1 MTSPAPAAGDRYT
14 SYVVEASAGTGKTT
28 RLVRRI
34 IELIC
39 AGASIDRIVAVTYM
53 IAAAGDMKVRLREE
67 LDRRI
72 GVEQAADQRERLLTA
87 LRHLEKA
94 FIGTIHSFCA
104 NILSQRPVEAGL
116 DPQFQTLAE
125 MESARLFNGVFRTW
139 FEERLAVGSPTLN
152 RALSRLSYMDE
163 RQENP
168 AHRIRKAAREIA
180 EWRDMDAAWKR
191 LPFEPKA
198 EMDQLLDRLLAVG
211 EGWRALTNLDRVP
224 KGLRDA
230 AKLIQTVEVQR
241 AANCPEYDAY
251 EAALCSIGR
260 KEADPDDFRFER
272 SGNRLEADFESWRG
286 FREAACE
293 FRKRADADF
302 AAALRDEL
310 WEVVERYQ
318 SAKLRAGQVDFTD
331 LLVATRDLMQ
341 NDKVRAA
348 LQARYDHIL
357 IDEFQDTDPLQ
368 AEVLM
373 LLASADPGERDW
385 RKVIPAPGK
394 LFIVADPKQSIFRF
408 RRADLEAYQSVYRQ
422 VIEGGAQPKQLK
434 SSYRSLISIQRFVNS
449 VFQNLPAYLPLCDGR
464 EGIDGQPGVVSL
476 RITESAG
483 KRGKPAK
490 YMVERHAPSV
500 TAGFVEWLCNRSG
513 WQVFE
518 KGRSVPIHP
527 RHICILFRRFQ
538 SDTTADYV
546 RAFERRNI
554 PHLLVGSKSLHGR
567 EEVGVIRNALLAIE
581 WPRDEFSVYA
591 TIRGPM
597 FGVADSALALYR
609 HRHQRLNPV
618 KVPDEAR
625 SEFAAICYALDCIAQ
640 LHRSRNYEPLAVTLS
655 RLLSM
660 ARAHASFAFRP
671 GGIRVL
677 SNVNRL
683 IDLARRFDATAA
695 TSFRSFVEFLESEA
709 AASEATEAPLLEH
722 EGDGVR
728 LMTVHKAKGLEFPV
742 VILADPTCH
751 LVGTSAG
758 SRWVNKD
765 ARLCAQTLLGCAPQD
780 VIDHQ
785 EREKQAEQEEA
796 WRLAYVAA
804 TRARDLL
811 VVTTSGSELGEGWL
825 SPLEPTLASLDEI
838 HSFDTKLLASD
849 PEMFD
854 GIEAANR
861 AILEGDAEPGLSRY
875 NAWKQSR
882 AESAARGVRRSNV
895 VVAATQLESTAGV
908 DEIPVEILS
917 IETGM
922 TMKSSRNLGKLVHAV
937 LQDMDLTGGHNIG
950 AVARAHGRR
959 LRASNQEI
967 AAATAAAG
975 KVTEHPALK
984 SSNKQVAR
992 EFPFVLRLNDGR
1004 IVEGTIDFAIRSDSG
1019 WLLLDFKVGRTDHVA
1034 YERQMQIYAAALRGI
1049 SAIPVRACLVE
1060 IN

>member
-28 RLVRRI
+28 RLVKRI

-39 AGASIDRIVAVTYM
+39 AGASIDRIVAVTFM
-53 IAAAGDMKVRLREE
+53 IPAAGDMKVRLREE

-72 GVEQAADQRERLLTA
+72 DVEQAADQRERLVTA

-104 NILSQRPVEAGL
+104 NILGQRPVEAWL

-139 FEERLAVGSPTLN
+139 FEERLAAGSPILN

-168 AHRIRKAAREIA
+168 AHRIRAAALRIA
-180 EWRDMDAAWKR
+180 DWRDMDAAWKR
-191 LPFEPKA
+191 PPFEPKA
-198 EMDQLLDRLLAVG
+198 EMDKLLDRLLAVA
-211 EGWRALTNLDRVP
+211 EGWRGLTNLNFVP
-224 KGLRDA
+224 KGLQDA
-230 AKLIQTVEVQR
+230 AKLVQTVEVQR
-241 AANCPEYDAY
+241 AANCQEYDDY

-260 KEADPDDFRFER
+260 KAAGVDDFRFER
-272 SGNRLEADFESWRG
+272 SGNRFEADFEAWRD

-293 FRKRADADF
+293 FRKLADADF

-310 WEVVERYQ
+310 WQVVEHYQ

-341 NDKVRAA
+341 NDTVRAA

-373 LLASADPGERDW
+373 LLASADAGERDW

-408 RRADLEAYQSVYRQ
+408 RRADLEAYQSVYTQ
-422 VIEGGAQPKQLK
+422 LINGGAQRKQLK
-434 SSYRSLISIQRFVNS
+434 SSYRSLISIQRFVNT
-449 VFQNLPAYLPLCDGR
+449 VFHNLPAYLPLCDGR
-464 EGIDGQPGVVSL
+464 EAIDGQPGVVSL
-476 RITESAG
+476 RIAESAG
-483 KRGKPAK
+483 KRGKPVK
-490 YMVERHAPSV
+490 YMVERQAPSV
-500 TAGFVEWLCNRSG
+500 TAGFVEWLCKRSG

-518 KGRSVPIHP
+518 RGKSVPIHP

-538 SDTTADYV
+538 SDTTGDYV

-597 FGVADSALALYR
+597 FGVTDSALAQYR
-609 HRHQRLNPV
+609 HRHQRLNPL
-618 KVPDEAR
+618 KVPEEAR
-625 SEFAAICYALDCIAQ
+625 GEFAAICYALDLIAQ
-640 LHRSRNYEPLAVTLS
+640 LHRSRNYEPLSVTLS
-655 RLLSM
+655 RLLRM

-683 IDLARRFDATAA
+683 IDLARRFDVTAA

-709 AASEATEAPLLEH
+709 AASEATEAPLLEQ

-758 SRWVNKD
+758 SRWVNKA

-785 EREKQAEQEEA
+785 EREKEAEQEEA

-811 VVTTSGSELGEGWL
+811 VVTTSGAELTDGWL
-825 SPLEPTLASLDEI
+825 SPLEATLGSFDEV
-838 HSFDTKLLASD
+838 HSFDTNLLSVE

-854 GIEAANR
+854 GIEEATH
-861 AILEGDAEPGLSRY
+861 AILQGDAEPGFARY
-875 NAWKQSR
+875 NLWKQSR
-882 AESAARGVRRSNV
+882 AESIARGERKSSV
-895 VVAATQLESTAGV
+895 VVAATELQELPGM
-908 DEIPVEILS
+908 DEMP
-917 IETGM
+917 IETLTIRTGM
-922 TMKSSRNLGKLVHAV
+922 RIRSTRNLGKLVHAV
-937 LQDMDLTGGHNIG
+937 LQDIDLNGKDDVEII
-950 AVARAHGRR
+950 ARAHGRR
-959 LRASNQEI
+959 IRAWDEEI
-967 AAATAAAG
+967 ITATTA
-975 KVTEHPALK
+975 VRLVMEHPAIK
-984 SSNKQVAR
+984 STNKQVVR
-992 EFPFVLRLNDGR
+992 EFPFVLRIDDGE
-1004 IVEGTIDFAIRSDSG
+1004 IIEGVIDFAIRSSSG
-1019 WLLLDFKVGRTDHVA
+1019 WLLFDFKVGRADVA
-1034 YERQMQIYAAALRGI
+1034 AYNRQMQIYAAALRKA
-1049 SAIPVRACLVE
+1049 SALPVKACLIE
-1060 IN
+1060 IT